1 MIGSPARY
9 ASVLFATIAL
19 TLPAPAATPDIGTTL
34 LVVRTVT
41 GELATQVRHLVIN
54 DGVQQNELI
63 ATAPDSASE
72 LEFVDGT
79 KLTLG
84 PRARVTLD
92 RFVFDPK
99 PTKGAFFLSVGEG
112 VFRFV
117 TGTMAH
123 ENYAIHTPN
132 GTAGVRG
139 TVFNMLVLS
148 DRTICQVIDGEVMG
162 ESSDHTPKQFHRG
175 DYFTMGRITAASST
189 DDRSVIDAQVALMD
203 SFLRST
209 RFAGLNFDTH
219 PLLGNIVQKQKP
231 ASPIFP

>member
-1 MIGSPARY
+1 MIGWIPRY

-84 PRARVTLD
+84 PRARHP
-92 RFVFDPK
+92 RP
-99 PTKGAFFLSVGEG
+99 
-112 VFRFV
+112 FR
-117 TGTMAH
+117 
-123 ENYAIHTPN
+123 
-132 GTAGVRG
+132 
-139 TVFNMLVLS
+139 
-148 DRTICQVIDGEVMG
+148 
-162 ESSDHTPKQFHRG
+162 
-175 DYFTMGRITAASST
+175 
-189 DDRSVIDAQVALMD
+189 
-203 SFLRST
+203 LRSEANK
-209 RFAGLNFDTH
+209 RRVLPECWRRRVSLRHRDHGA
-219 PLLGNIVQKQKP
+219 
-231 ASPIFP
+231 

>member
-1 MIGSPARY
+1 MIGSLVRY
-9 ASVLFATIAL
+9 AAVFAATVAL

-41 GELATQVRHLVIN
+41 GELATQVRRLVIN

-63 ATAPDSASE
+63 ATAPDSASQ
-72 LEFVDGT
+72 LEFIDGT

-117 TGTMAH
+117 TGAMAH

-139 TVFNMLVLS
+139 TAFNMLVLS
-148 DRTICQVIDGEVMG
+148 DRTICQVINGEVVG
-162 ESSDHTPKQFHRG
+162 EASDHTPKQFHGG
-175 DYFTMGRITAASST
+175 DYFTMGRFTRPSSL
-189 DDRSVIDAQVALMD
+189 DDQSIIDAQVALMD

-231 ASPIFP
+231 VSPIFP